1 MEKINIANL
10 REGRH
15 EFEFNPSAEELELGE
30 VKCKDLNVKLTLN
43 KSASQIFV
51 SGQISGKFELM
62 CNWCTDDFQ
71 FPFCREFQTAYRYDF
86 TGDAGEEEDE
96 NLKFISPKTIYID
109 IRNDLRDFVL
119 LAVPMRAVPEEDNGI
134 CKACGRNINEFL
146 NPEREQEMNPVWD
159 KLTKLKTKE

>member
-15 EFEFNPSAEELELGE
+15 EFEFTTSAEELDLGE
-30 VKCKDLNVKLTLN
+30 VKCKDLYVKLTLD
-43 KSASQIFV
+43 KSAIQIFV
-51 SGQISGKFELM
+51 SGQIGGNFELM
-62 CNWCTDDFQ
+62 CNWCTEEFQ

-86 TGDAGEEEDE
+86 TGDACEEEDE

-119 LAVPMRAVPEEDNGI
+119 LAVPMRVVPEEDNGI
-134 CKACGRNINEFL
+134 CKVCGRNINKFL
-146 NPEREQEMNPVWD
+146 NPEREQEINPVWE